1 MTRQLE
7 ILLSEVNGRVAV
19 SRELLAKSGLS
30 QEIINDLDGLFLI
43 IKSFNDI
50 ISALRKEN
58 EDKQNII
65 NWYKDVDT
73 IQRMRIEEL
82 RADNESISNGR
93 TAYAKTCSVLS
104 EENFNLQKRIEE
116 LENPIPCSHPKI
128 VSVAHAYMCEECKK
142 CLI

>member
-58 EDKQNII
+58 EELKNLKICSGCGHLSWNKI
-65 NWYKDVDT
+65 SDT
-73 IQRMRIEEL
+73 AI
-82 RADNESISNGR
+82 ACCPDNNYIPVQDYARNSYYSKLSIM
-93 TAYAKTCSVLS
+93 
-104 EENFNLQKRIEE
+104 EMQKRIEE
-116 LENPIPCSHPKI
+116 LEKALRNISGLDSAI
-128 VSVAHAYMCEECKK
+128 DLGLQV
-142 CLI
+142 